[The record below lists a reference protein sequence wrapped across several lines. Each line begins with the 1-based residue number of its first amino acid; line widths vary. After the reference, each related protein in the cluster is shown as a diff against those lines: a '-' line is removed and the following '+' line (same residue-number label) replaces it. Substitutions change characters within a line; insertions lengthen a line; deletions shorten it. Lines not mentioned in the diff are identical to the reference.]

1 MPDPFPPIQLV
12 NDRKH
17 GEDRNPAIQL
27 FGRRFSPD
35 QTVAELLVELLLV
48 AASFKRIGD
57 TLIEE
62 SILPDLSVLRSWP
75 DKKHLTYAAKA
86 RLNLKLFSF
95 FAASKL
101 ETQHETHKEH
111 YNRLRSLLKNPDKLS
126 VPDGFNR
133 EEVLRT
139 MEQLFLG
146 LQGAGSSRTWC
157 AQTFVPVDQSF
168 LSAETIWN
176 ETQAKRDGVGYWHD
190 VMEKFMH
197 YFSVG
202 RHRFLAR
209 GGEVIYL
216 QICNALRQDQAT
228 IQHWSSEKDMGLSP
242 AEKSPDLLHE
252 AVSEGIQQVLHG
264 GQSGI
269 GELASFIDT
278 GVEAETAQGT
288 DCDRSDDTRYTRC
301 GWCPV
306 DSWPEGY
313 LFAIALVRLTHAAID
328 PMEKIALLELACG
341 IQLLRS
347 LCAQS
352 ARYTLQSCEV
362 VGSLGYIW
370 AISDPDAQH
379 PVVKK
384 ISQRCVKK
392 IEKMIYDAIREPD
405 IHQRM
410 DRQISNGWK
419 DLYQEADK
427 GYGHKLFLKTA
438 KTIGLIVP
446 RQGPGARFVLTE
458 RLLRLLVMTVIRP
471 GERVTYDS
479 FKDMVFAHYGL
490 ALDSSRLC
498 AACKWIGIGQITTIG
513 GVPDAWVQ
521 RQLTASGMLIRLS
534 DSCSMVKNP
543 FDRGKES

>member
-17 GEDRNPAIQL
+17 GEDCNPAIQL
-27 FGRRFSPD
+27 FGRRFFTD
-35 QTVAELLVELLLV
+35 QTIAELLVEFLLV
-48 AASFKRIGD
+48 AASPKRIID
-57 TLIEE
+57 FLNE
-62 SILPDLSVLRSWP
+62 SDILPELALIRNWP
-75 DKKHLTYAAKA
+75 EKTPLKYAANA
-86 RLNLKLFSF
+86 RLNLKLFAF
-95 FAASKL
+95 LGASKL
-101 ETQHETHKEH
+101 ETRHEIHKEQ
-111 YNRLRSLLKNPDKLS
+111 YKKLIRLLKNPENLV
-126 VPDGFNR
+126 VPDDFDR

-139 MEQLFLG
+139 LEQLFLG
-146 LQGAGSSRTWC
+146 FQGVGGKRTWC
-157 AQTFVPVDQSF
+157 AQTFVPVSQYLLAGESIWRESKAHSQKIESWKDAIKYFSHTQQLF
-168 LSAETIWN
+168 LS
-176 ETQAKRDGVGYWHD
+176 
-190 VMEKFMH
+190 
-197 YFSVG
+197 
-202 RHRFLAR
+202 R
-209 GGEVIYL
+209 GGEVLYL
-216 QICNALRQDQAT
+216 QICNALRQNTTT
-228 IQHWSSEKDMGLSP
+228 IEHWTRENQKMGLSDN
-242 AEKSPDLLHE
+242 EKSPDWLHGK
-252 AVSEGIQQVLHG
+252 VCDGIRQILKG

-269 GELASFIDT
+269 EELASFIDT
-278 GVEAETAQGT
+278 GVEAETAQDT
-288 DCDRSDDTRYTRC
+288 DCDRSDDARYTRC
-301 GWCPV
+301 GWCPE

-313 LFAIALVRLTHAAID
+313 LFAVALVRLTHAAID
-328 PMEKIALLELACG
+328 PMEKIALLELSCG

-352 ARYTLQSCEV
+352 ARYTPQSCEG
-362 VGSLGYIW
+362 VGHLGYIW
-370 AISDPDAQH
+370 AISDPDGQH
-379 PVVKK
+379 PVIKK

-392 IEKMIYDAIREPD
+392 TEKMIYDAIREPE
-405 IHQRM
+405 IHQR
-410 DRQISNGWK
+410 IVSLGWK
-419 DLYQEADK
+419 DLYLDADK
-427 GYGHKLFLKTA
+427 RYGHKLFLKTA